1 MMTDLG
7 SKSYARITS
16 TEKLPKLIAVQL
28 EAFRWFQQEGLAQL
42 FDEISPIES
51 FNGNLK
57 LYFPGS
63 KAREA
68 QFDLGYRFGEPKY
81 SEEECLERDITYAG
95 PLYVRVVLDNR
106 ETGEIVESE
115 IFLGDFPLMTENG
128 TFIINGTE
136 RVVVSQLIRSPGVYF
151 DVVDDRVT
159 GRRLS
164 TAKAIPDRGVWM
176 EFETRKSDYITI
188 KFNRKRTL
196 PVTILLRALAAV
208 DDRTGSDILGS
219 GSDEELLAL
228 FQDADSNPN
237 HQYVLTTMR
246 QEPDWEPKE

>member
-1 MMTDLG
+1 MTDLG

-16 TEKLPKLIAVQL
+16 AEKLPKLIAVQL
-28 EAFRWFQQEGLAQL
+28 EAFRWFQEEGLAQL
-42 FDEISPIES
+42 FDEVSPIES

-81 SEEECLERDITYAG
+81 SEEECLERDITYAV

-128 TFIINGTE
+128 TFII
-136 RVVVSQLIRSPGVYF
+136 
-151 DVVDDRVT
+151 
-159 GRRLS
+159 
-164 TAKAIPDRGVWM
+164 
-176 EFETRKSDYITI
+176 
-188 KFNRKRTL
+188 KR
-196 PVTILLRALAAV
+196 PEDQR
-208 DDRTGSDILGS
+208 
-219 GSDEELLAL
+219 
-228 FQDADSNPN
+228 
-237 HQYVLTTMR
+237 
-246 QEPDWEPKE
+246 